1 MVSSIGI
8 RLDAFALFTSLWLCG
23 MFLLRRCYLAKV
35 WAFYVAYLCFVLP
48 LQYAMVMGIPPG
60 LCTEYPWWN
69 PSKKTL
75 RETALWFFL
84 PDFQEPP
91 LAWKL
96 WRPERGTNANTEDGV
111 CRVPLDEA
119 GLLWDGICLTFL
131 LVQKRLFTSYYFHH
145 LIIEIL
151 AQQQLASRGA
161 ELINEM
167 QVKGVQEQ
175 RAADK
180 EIMEKIKR
188 KMDKIR
194 AAQQRVRGHE
204 YGEPQTHF
212 QALRSG
218 DYYFFEDFAD
228 MDIDLEV
235 ETKKQKTDEEDA
247 DVKFRGLN
255 ALLTNAMRTR
265 TIKGAQETARRGS
278 QEFTEDY
285 GELDATPLS
294 TSHPAPTQISD
305 TAVISSVEASTSGA
319 VPSSNEL
326 FQAAPQV
333 HPATETPTERTEQRN
348 TEDEFLLASEAK
360 RTLPNEDTLTDKV
373 DKLLYCFFLT
383 STKGPEPSLDVISK
397 LKYLHGVVSES
408 LRMFPPGARLERC
421 AASDYVLGETGI
433 QVPKGCVVAIPVYAM
448 HHDPENFPDPETF
461 DPNRFSEENVDSI
474 RPYTYLPFGAGP
486 RNCIGRR
493 FALEAVK
500 LSLLHSVHSVEFVR
514 TKNTKVPLEFVVGF
528 GVFNAKNITVGI
540 RKRTT

>member
-60 LCTEYPWWN
+60 LCTADFIQLLFACCQLYV
-69 PSKKTL
+69 
-75 RETALWFFL
+75 FFL
-84 PDFQEPP
+84 ESSAGVHDGGSNGEIYDRKGCFVGQTPNPMSDFVTYRRSYLSTVKVFLFFPLYWITLAVMFLAGTNRVSIFAMGYVLGCFFFLWNGNEFYLKPMKVLLKMWNALLAYNVVVIFIKSILQMVGCVFFEYIDNYSCWLVQLFGIACLRKRRQEYSG
-91 LAWKL
+91 W
-96 WRPERGTNANTEDGV
+96 PERGTNANTEDGV

-305 TAVISSVEASTSGA
+305 TAVISSVEASRSGA

-373 DKLLYCFFLT
+373 RK
-383 STKGPEPSLDVISK
+383 
-397 LKYLHGVVSES
+397 
-408 LRMFPPGARLERC
+408 
-421 AASDYVLGETGI
+421 
-433 QVPKGCVVAIPVYAM
+433 AIRDM
-448 HHDPENFPDPETF
+448 
-461 DPNRFSEENVDSI
+461 
-474 RPYTYLPFGAGP
+474 
-486 RNCIGRR
+486 
-493 FALEAVK
+493 
-500 LSLLHSVHSVEFVR
+500 
-514 TKNTKVPLEFVVGF
+514 
-528 GVFNAKNITVGI
+528 
-540 RKRTT
+540 

>member
-1 MVSSIGI
+1 MKRPVRPTYDFPQLIG
-8 RLDAFALFTSLWLCG
+8 
-23 MFLLRRCYLAKV
+23 
-35 WAFYVAYLCFVLP
+35 
-48 LQYAMVMGIPPG
+48 
-60 LCTEYPWWN
+60 
-69 PSKKTL
+69 
-75 RETALWFFL
+75 
-84 PDFQEPP
+84 
-91 LAWKL
+91 
-96 WRPERGTNANTEDGV
+96 PERGTNANTEDGV

-360 RTLPNEDTLTDKV
+360 RTLPNEDTLTDK
-373 DKLLYCFFLT
+373 LT
-383 STKGPEPSLDVISK
+383 SLLNFTWALLDSTLISATAK
-397 LKYLHGVVSES
+397 LNSVSKHHRYVARKLSDEKRVVKEKVSDS
-408 LRMFPPGARLERC
+408 LR
-421 AASDYVLGETGI
+421 T
-433 QVPKGCVVAIPVYAM
+433 
-448 HHDPENFPDPETF
+448 
-461 DPNRFSEENVDSI
+461 
-474 RPYTYLPFGAGP
+474 
-486 RNCIGRR
+486 GRR
-493 FALEAVK
+493 LNDQSHV
-500 LSLLHSVHSVEFVR
+500 
-514 TKNTKVPLEFVVGF
+514 
-528 GVFNAKNITVGI
+528 
-540 RKRTT
+540 